1 MEYAALVLVALA
13 AVLGYRFVWR
23 RARGRH
29 TPTHCRVEELQ
40 PGWVELRG
48 IVRAAPS
55 LRSPLSGREVVGY
68 SVEVEEERGVTAW
81 DPVIDVCRVSDFE
94 LEDESGRVSVR
105 ASRSDVELDLK
116 DRRGR
121 GGPFRALPKRVVR
134 LLHRHQRPVAG
145 VLFARAFRWREHL
158 LEDGQRVRLRG
169 WVGEDEGEQFAGDG
183 LLGGYRTV
191 GRRYVVM
198 GRGERPVQLV
208 PDE

>member
-1 MEYAALVLVALA
+1 MEYAALVLVLGA
-13 AVLGYRFVWR
+13 AVLGYRYVWR
-23 RARGRH
+23 LARGRGG
-29 TPTHCRVEELQ
+29 PTKSRVGDIE

-81 DPVIDVCRVSDFE
+81 DRVIDVCRVGDFE

-116 DRRGR
+116 ERRGR

-158 LEDGQRVRLRG
+158 LENGQRVRLRG
-169 WVGEDEGEQFAGDG
+169 WVGEDEVERLSNDG
-183 LLGGYRTV
+183 LLGSYRSV

-198 GRGERPVQLV
+198 GRGDRPVQLV